1 MKKMQGPAPPGN
13 EKEPRRFDP
22 LAAPRQE
29 ERGLPHLAYFYG
41 TSRGQD
47 CGSPPVPQLVAV
59 GDAQATYGYE
69 QPDGYFKT
77 VEITLVGAAD
87 HDGRRSRLVRDLL
100 WGRPSPE
107 KGDAGP
113 ATRVP
118 APTSPHVLE
127 GGAAAVIEDP
137 EQELLAA

>member
-1 MKKMQGPAPPGN
+1 MRNAQGPAPPGN

-29 ERGLPHLAYFYG
+29 VRGTPLPFLYG
-41 TSRGQD
+41 NSRGQD
-47 CGSPPVPQLVAV
+47 CGSPPVPRLIAV

-69 QPDGYFKT
+69 QPDGYFAR
-77 VEITLVGAAD
+77 VAITLVGAPD
-87 HDGRRSRLVRDLL
+87 HDGQRSRLVRDLL
-100 WGRPSPE
+100 WGRLSPE

-118 APTSPHVLE
+118 APKSPHVLE
-127 GGAAAVIEDP
+127 GEAAAVIEDP
-137 EQELLAA
+137 EQDLLAA